1 MVFLSFP
8 FRPGT
13 GKEKNSTKRN
23 SKRRRL
29 RPARQQHHL
38 SAEPLPGAEHLKTT
52 KSSFLTGEGGSYV
65 LKSLIIA
72 QDER

>member
-23 SKRRRL
+23 SKSPFLRERL
-29 RPARQQHHL
+29 QQHHL
-38 SAEPLPGAEHLKTT
+38 SAEPLPGAEHPRQQ
-52 KSSFLTGEGGSYV
+52 SPRPAGGRGSYV